1 MYKYAQLKR
10 YHHNCRLIF
19 YIYYSTCVDPE
30 TISMEYHF
38 LATNCFVLKCKKMYT
53 QGTVTKT
60 LLGFSYRRQKYYEFD
75 QKFDERGKKSEH
87 TPNNKVKTSRKK
99 IGN

>member
-1 MYKYAQLKR
+1 
-10 YHHNCRLIF
+10 
-19 YIYYSTCVDPE
+19 
-30 TISMEYHF
+30 MEYHF

-75 QKFDERGKKSEH
+75 QKFDEREKNQSTHPTIKSKLREKKLGIEEEWFYD
-87 TPNNKVKTSRKK
+87 
-99 IGN
+99 